1 MKTKKHLFGLNIL
14 LFILIIALNNHM
26 QVNAQQTKKI
36 DQSPPDITAESAILI
51 DATTGQI
58 LYSKNENS
66 QQYPASITK
75 LMTALLAIEAL
86 DPKDTIT
93 FSKNAVF
100 SIEYG
105 SSHIGMQE
113 DEVITV
119 DQAMHGLLLMSA
131 NEIANGLAE
140 KTSGSIEEFSKDMN
154 KRLEEIGALNTH
166 FVNPHGLHNEDHYTT
181 AYDMA
186 LITRETIKNEYFLN
200 IMKDITYQIP
210 LTNKS
215 TEIRY
220 LAQQHKMMNEKR
232 DASIYRE
239 DVIAGKTGFTNEAQH
254 TLVTVAQQDDRT
266 LIVVLLKSEAKDI
279 YTNTSKLLDYGFEN
293 YKTVNLTS
301 KDYKE
306 TFIIIKDNLQIGEA
320 IVTLKKPLKV
330 YIENFQDE
338 SSIEFK
344 SETTPLSYDI
354 EKGDKVGTVSIYKDG
369 EFIAQVDAVVHD
381 VNISIPLKAVKS
393 IVTISIP
400 ILIIV
405 FLITL
410 FFFYSL
416 RPKKHYSKYKNKR

>member
-1 MKTKKHLFGLNIL
+1 
-14 LFILIIALNNHM
+14 M